1 VNTQDSNNET
11 LSTSLNNTTLS
22 STSVTKKS
30 SKEEIIAAIRACA
43 ARLGHVP
50 SQAELKQ
57 EIGLHEKVFMRRFGN
72 YTKTLEAC
80 GLEGRGSGFML
91 SLNEL
96 FHEWARIV
104 RLLGEIPSLSEYM
117 VHSKHSATPLRKR
130 FRTWWNVPLGMV
142 QYAEMHGMEEE
153 WKDVME
159 IAKRQRRRGQTGGW
173 RSTPEPTGLISPPV
187 LRDRPLYGPPLM
199 NTALAFAPVN
209 EMGVVYLFG
218 MMAKELGFMVTWMGT
233 AYPDCEAI
241 REVEPGRWQRVRI
254 EFEFQS
260 RNFLH
265 HFHNPEECDLIV
277 CWEHNWAESPLEVV
291 ELKRAISTQ

>member
-1 VNTQDSNNET
+1 MNSQN
-11 LSTSLNNTTLS
+11 LNNQGVTITNVTT
-22 STSVTKKS
+22 KS
-30 SKEEIIAAIRACA
+30 SKEEIIAAVQACA

-117 VHSKHSATPLRKR
+117 VHSKHSVTPLRKR

-142 QYAEMHGMEEE
+142 QYAETHGIEEQ
-153 WKDVME
+153 WKDVLE
-159 IAKRQRRRGQTGGW
+159 IAKRQRRRGQTGGGGQRQSRRD
-173 RSTPEPTGLISPPV
+173 RSHLQSCGTDLYMV
-187 LRDRPLYGPPLM
+187 LR
-199 NTALAFAPVN
+199 
-209 EMGVVYLFG
+209 
-218 MMAKELGFMVTWMGT
+218 
-233 AYPDCEAI
+233 
-241 REVEPGRWQRVRI
+241 
-254 EFEFQS
+254 
-260 RNFLH
+260 
-265 HFHNPEECDLIV
+265 
-277 CWEHNWAESPLEVV
+277 
-291 ELKRAISTQ
+291 